1 MKAILRTM
9 ILAGGLLFAPN
20 HTLAGG
26 LDLDIQ
32 PYLGA
37 GLGAFNLDAGLGSD
51 TAFGGFGTVGANLN
65 EYLAVEVRVGASA
78 DATVTTPVGAGL
90 LTTTSSIDWF
100 VSYLAKPQFPLTG
113 NLNVYGLIGAT
124 TLKTSFTTLGSSLT
138 NTSTGFSF
146 GGGLEYKL
154 TDQVSIGGE
163 WVQYASDADLN
174 SPTFPGLDVWGAS
187 ATIRYQF

>member
-9 ILAGGLLFAPN
+9 ILAGGLLLVPGQI
-20 HTLAGG
+20 LAEGF
-26 LDLDIQ
+26 DLDVK
-32 PYLGA
+32 PYLG
-37 GLGAFNLDAGLGSD
+37 GGVGAFNLDAGLGSD

-65 EYLAVEVRVGASA
+65 EYFALEVRIGASS
-78 DATVTTPVGAGL
+78 DATVTVPVGFGL

-100 VSYLAKPQFPLTG
+100 VSYFAKPQFLLTG
-113 NLNVYGLIGAT
+113 DLNIYGLVGAT
-124 TLKTSFTTLGSSLT
+124 TLKTSFTTLAVQLT

-146 GGGLEYKL
+146 GGGLEYQL
-154 TDQVSIGGE
+154 TDQLYIGGE
-163 WVQYASDADLN
+163 WVRYATDADLL